1 MTLRT
6 MRAPRVNRRAFL
18 FGAGGIAIGL
28 PFLEGLQ
35 ERSAWAAG
43 STPRFGL
50 FICTAN
56 GVVQGQSGE
65 PERFWPAQVGPLTP
79 ENLRAVADERCTGLL
94 ADHADRL
101 LIVRGVHYPSAG
113 TGCSHAQ
120 GLVQCLT
127 GRAPGGPTNN
137 YATSTGPSIDTLISD
152 ALNPTGV
159 GPLTLYSGM
168 KSGYINEKLS
178 FSAAGR
184 VRAAEGNPYN
194 VYQRLVGLVPTE
206 DDLAMAVALKR
217 KSVNDFVRAELNDL
231 RQRSDLSQADRERLD
246 QHFDSI
252 REIEVTMT
260 DMARACTD
268 GRLDVAAIEALRS
281 GDAFRR
287 DGQIE
292 EVAKLHMELVALAF
306 ACNATRVATLQIG
319 DGTDGTHYTID
330 GQRVERF
337 HWISHRVESDGG
349 SGTPIPQAL
358 EWHASIDR
366 IRMSTFRHLLER
378 WSTYSTESGPLLD
391 HAFAMWTN
399 QLATGPSHS
408 FRNLPV
414 VIAGRAG
421 GALRQAQYVDA
432 GGATNDRLLNALLQ
446 AAGADPA
453 TSGIGDGQVLDAL
466 LT

>member
-1 MTLRT
+1 MTMLPTAKRLD
-6 MRAPRVNRRAFL
+6 RRSFL
-18 FGAGGIAIGL
+18 VGAGGIAIGL

-35 ERSAWAAG
+35 ERSAWAEGDAP
-43 STPRFGL
+43 TFGL

-56 GVVQGQSGE
+56 GVVQAQNGE
-65 PERFWPAQVGPLTP
+65 PERFWPAKVGPLTS
-79 ENLRAVADERCTGLL
+79 ENLAAVADERCTGLL
-94 ADHADRL
+94 ADYADRL
-101 LIVRGVHYPSAG
+101 LIVRGVQYPGPG

-127 GRAPGGPTNN
+127 GLAPGGPTSN

-152 ALNPTGV
+152 AVNPTGV

-194 VYQRLVGLVPTE
+194 VYQRLVGLIPTE
-206 DDLAMAVALKR
+206 DELALTLARKR
-217 KSVNDFVRAELNDL
+217 KSVNDFVRAELAEL
-231 RQRSDLSQADRERLD
+231 RQRSDLSQADRERLEL
-246 QHFDSI
+246 HFDSI
-252 REIEVTMT
+252 REVEVTMT

-268 GRLDVAAIEALRS
+268 GRLDMETMEALRS
-281 GDAFRR
+281 GLAFRQ

-292 EVAKLHMELVALAF
+292 VVAKLQMELVALAF

-319 DGTDGTHYTID
+319 DGTDSTHYTID

-337 HWISHRVESDGG
+337 HWISHRVESDGSTG
-349 SGTPIPQAL
+349 AVIPQAL
-358 EWHASIDR
+358 EWHAAIDR
-366 IRMSTFRHLLER
+366 IRIETFRHLLDR
-378 WSTYSTESGPLLD
+378 WSLYSTGSGPLLD

-408 FRNLPV
+408 FYNLPII
-414 VIAGRAG
+414 IAGRGG
-421 GALRQAQYVDA
+421 GALRQGQYIDA
-432 GGATNDRLLNALLQ
+432 GGATNDRVLNALLR
-446 AAGADPA
+446 AAGGDPA
-453 TSGIGDGQVLDAL
+453 TGGIGDGDVLDAML
-466 LT
+466 AS